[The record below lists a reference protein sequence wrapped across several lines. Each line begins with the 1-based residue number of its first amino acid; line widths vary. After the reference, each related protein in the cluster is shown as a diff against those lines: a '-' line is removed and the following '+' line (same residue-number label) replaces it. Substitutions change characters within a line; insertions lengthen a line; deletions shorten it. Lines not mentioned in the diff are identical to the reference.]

1 MDDEQ
6 VRAAA
11 LAWVLGD
18 PDPVTRQQLEAALE
32 ADDLEELRAAVARPL
47 TFGTAGLRGRVG
59 PGPGRMNRATVIR
72 TTWALLQHLAVVADD
87 EDALCVGYDARPD
100 SARFA
105 ADVVAVAVAAGRRVI
120 GWDEPTPTPLVA
132 WAARETNAAG
142 AVVVTA
148 SHNPPQD
155 NGYKVYGTDAI
166 QIVPPTDEAIA
177 NLVARAPAAT
187 DVPMVDDPWSHDLV
201 EELGPFARGRYLDQ
215 LEERIDPDAARADI
229 GIVHTSL
236 HGVGG
241 AVVLDALARTG
252 VEDVATVA
260 EQHEPD
266 GTFPTVSFPNPEEP
280 GALDLAF
287 ALADERGADLVVAND
302 PDTDRLAAGI
312 RDDGAWRRLSGNEV
326 AVLLAD
332 DLLAQH
338 DGDRAVVASSIV
350 TSPWVAAVAAHHG
363 ARHESTLTGFK
374 WIWHALHH
382 LELEGW
388 TPVLGTEEALGYSV
402 GAVVRDK
409 DGVGATV
416 AFVDLAR
423 RLAAEGLT
431 VADRLAAL
439 RARDGAW
446 VAAQVS
452 AVRDGPDGPQEIA
465 DAMRRIRE
473 AQPDDLAGARV
484 TGFRDLA
491 SGADQRPG
499 WLPDSNLVEFTLD
512 GGRALL
518 RPSGTEPKCKAYV
531 DLVVEGDAAAGRA
544 RAEEVGQ
551 ALLEAAGLA

>member
-1 MDDEQ
+1 MDDQ
-6 VRAAA
+6 QLRDAARTWIA
-11 LAWVLGD
+11 GD
-18 PDPVTRQQLEAALE
+18 PDAATRDRLQAALD
-32 ADDLEELRAAVARPL
+32 ADDLVELRAAVARPL

-72 TTWALLQHLAVVADD
+72 TTWALLQHLTTVADD
-87 EDALCVGYDARPD
+87 DEPLCVGHDARPD

-105 ADVVAVAVAAGRRVI
+105 ADVVAVAVAAGRPVL
-120 GWDEPTPTPLVA
+120 GFDEPTPTPLVA
-132 WAARETNAAG
+132 WAAREADAAG

-155 NGYKVYGTDAI
+155 NGYKVYGVDAI
-166 QIVPPTDEAIA
+166 QIVPPTDADIA
-177 NLVARAPAAT
+177 HLVERAPAAS

-201 EELGPFARGRYLDQ
+201 EKLARFARGRYLDQ
-215 LEERIDPDAARADI
+215 LEERLDAAVPRGDVRV
-229 GIVHTSL
+229 VHTSL

-241 AVVLDALARTG
+241 AIVLDALARTG

-287 ALADERGADLVVAND
+287 ALADEREADLVLAND
-302 PDTDRLAAGI
+302 PDTDRLAVGI

-332 DLLAQH
+332 DLLQRDH
-338 DGDRAVVASSIV
+338 DRPVVATSIV

-363 ARHESTLTGFK
+363 ARHENTLTGFK

-388 TPVLGTEEALGYSV
+388 TPVLGAEEALGYSV
-402 GAVVRDK
+402 GDVVRDK
-409 DGVGATV
+409 DGIGATV

-423 RLAAEGLT
+423 RLAAEGRT

-452 AVRDGPDGPQEIA
+452 AVRDGPDGPAEIA
-465 DAMRRIRE
+465 AAMRRIRAE
-473 AQPDDLAGARV
+473 QPDELGGMAV
-484 TGFRDLA
+484 TGFRDLGTGEA
-491 SGADQRPG
+491 ERPA
-499 WLPDSNLVEFTLD
+499 WLPDSNLVEFMLED
-512 GGRALL
+512 GRALL

-531 DLVVEGDAAAGRA
+531 DLVADGEPAAARA
-544 RAEEVGQ
+544 LAERVGS
-551 ALLEAAGLA
+551 ALLAAAGLA

>member
-18 PDPVTRQQLEAALE
+18 PDPGTRAELEAALE
-32 ADDLEELRAAVARPL
+32 ADDLAALRAAVARPL
-47 TFGTAGLRGRVG
+47 SFGTAGLRGRVG
-59 PGPGRMNRATVIR
+59 PGPARMNRATVIR

-87 EDALCVGYDARPD
+87 DAPLCVGHDARPD

-105 ADVVAVAVAAGRRVI
+105 ADVVGVAVAAGRRVL

-148 SHNPPQD
+148 SHNPPAD

-177 NLVARAPAAT
+177 NLVDRAPAAT
-187 DVPMVDDPWSHDLV
+187 DVPRVEDPWSHELV
-201 EELGPFARGRYLDQ
+201 EKLGRFARGRYLDQ
-215 LEERIDPDAARADI
+215 LVERIDPGVERGHV
-229 GIVHTSL
+229 GIVHTSM

-241 AVVLDALARTG
+241 AVVLHALERTG
-252 VEDVATVA
+252 VPDVATVA

-287 ALADERGADLVVAND
+287 SLADERAADLVLAND
-302 PDTDRLAAGI
+302 PDTDRLAVGI
-312 RDDGAWRRLSGNEV
+312 RDGAAWRRLHGNEV

-332 DLLAQH
+332 DLLR
-338 DGDRAVVASSIV
+338 DGPDRAVVATSIV
-350 TSPWVAAVAAHHG
+350 TSPWVAAVATHHG

-388 TPVLGTEEALGYSV
+388 TPVLGAEEALGYSV
-402 GAVVRDK
+402 GTVVRDK
-409 DGVGATV
+409 DGIGATV

-423 RLAAEGLT
+423 RLAADGQT
-431 VADRLAAL
+431 VADRLAEL

-452 AVRDGPDGPQEIA
+452 AVRDGPDGPGEIA
-465 DAMRRIRE
+465 AAMQRIRT
-473 AQPDDLAGARV
+473 AQPDDLAGAAV

-491 SGADQRPG
+491 TGAAERPA

-531 DLVVEGDAAAGRA
+531 DLVVDGDAATGRA
-544 RAEEVGQ
+544 RAEEVGH
-551 ALLEAAGLA
+551 ALLAAAGLG

>member
-1 MDDEQ
+1 MDDQQLRETA
-6 VRAAA
+6 RT
-11 LAWVLGD
+11 WIDGD
-18 PDPVTRQQLEAALE
+18 PDPTTRAALQ
-32 ADDLEELRAAVARPL
+32 AALDGDDLAELRAACGRPL

-72 TTWALLQHLAVVADD
+72 TTWALLQHLSTVADD
-87 EDALCVGYDARPD
+87 DEPLCVGYDARPD

-105 ADVVAVAVAAGRRVI
+105 ADVVAVAVAAGRRVL

-155 NGYKVYGTDAI
+155 NGYKVYGVDAI
-166 QIVPPTDEAIA
+166 QIVPPTDADIA
-177 NLVARAPAAT
+177 HHVERAPAAT
-187 DVPMVDDPWSHDLV
+187 DVPMVDDPWTHDLV
-201 EELGPFARGRYLDQ
+201 EQLGPYARGRYLDQ
-215 LEERIDPDAARADI
+215 LEERIDPDVPRGDVR
-229 GIVHTSL
+229 IVHTSL

-241 AVVLDALARTG
+241 AIVLDALARTG
-252 VEDVATVA
+252 VEDVATVE

-287 ALADERGADLVVAND
+287 ALADERAADLVLAND
-302 PDTDRLAAGI
+302 PDTDRLAVGI

-332 DLLAQH
+332 DLLQREH
-338 DGDRAVVASSIV
+338 ERPVVATSIV

-363 ARHESTLTGFK
+363 ARHENTLTGFK

-388 TPVLGTEEALGYSV
+388 TPVMGAEEALGYSV
-402 GAVVRDK
+402 GDVVRDK
-409 DGVGATV
+409 DGIGATV

-423 RLAAEGLT
+423 RLAADGRT
-431 VADRLAAL
+431 IADRLAAL

-452 AVRDGPDGPQEIA
+452 AVRDGPDGPAEIA
-465 DAMRRIRE
+465 AAMRRIRAE
-473 AQPDDLAGARV
+473 QPSELGGIAV
-484 TGFRDLA
+484 TGFRDL
-491 SGADQRPG
+491 GTGEADRPA
-499 WLPDSNLVEFTLD
+499 WLPDSNLVEFTLED
-512 GGRALL
+512 GRALL

-531 DLVVEGDAAAGRA
+531 DLVAEGDPADA
-544 RAEEVGQ
+544 RALAERVGT
-551 ALLEAAGLA
+551 ALLAAAGLA